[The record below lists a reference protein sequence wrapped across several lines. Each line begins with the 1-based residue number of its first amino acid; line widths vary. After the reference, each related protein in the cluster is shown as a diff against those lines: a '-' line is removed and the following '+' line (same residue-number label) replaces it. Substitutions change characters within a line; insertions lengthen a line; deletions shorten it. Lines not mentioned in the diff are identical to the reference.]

1 MGPASPSD
9 SMRGSGRVSGGPN
22 KVLDRVRDLLP
33 AIRER
38 AADTDLQRRVP
49 VASIG
54 ELTEAGV
61 FRMLQPSRFGGDE
74 ASPVTFYEVIR
85 TIASACPS
93 TGWVSSVLGVHPWQ
107 LALFPLQAQEEVW
120 GEDSDT
126 LISSSYAPT
135 GRLTPVDGGYEV
147 SGRWS
152 FSSGCDHAQWAFL
165 GALAP
170 DEHGNPKD
178 YLTILV
184 PRNDYRIDDVW
195 HVVGLSGTGSNDIV
209 IEKAFVP
216 HHRAYSATEQ
226 SQLRGPGQEANP
238 AALYR
243 IPFAGVFSNTITA
256 PIIGAAQGAYEAH
269 IERMRERVRL
279 SYGGQKVAEDAFAHV
294 RVARAG
300 SEIDAAILQME
311 HNIGEQLRYAE
322 AGEEIPYEVRL
333 RTRRDQVR
341 GTERAIQAIELLF
354 DNSGGHSIRKP
365 NPIER
370 HWRDAHAGSVHV
382 INDVE
387 RALAMF
393 GRGEFG
399 LPVED
404 RMV

>member
-1 MGPASPSD
+1 MT
-9 SMRGSGRVSGGPN
+9 N

-33 AIRER
+33 GIRER
-38 AADTDLQRRVP
+38 AAETDRQRQVP
-49 VASIG
+49 VESIR

-74 ASPVTFYEVIR
+74 VSPVAFYEVIR
-85 TIASACPS
+85 AIAAACPS

-107 LALFPLQAQEEVW
+107 LALFPLQAQEDVW
-120 GEDSDT
+120 GENPDT

-135 GRLTPVDGGYEV
+135 GKLTPVEGGYEV
-147 SGRWS
+147 TGRWS
-152 FSSGCDHAQWAFL
+152 FSSGCAHAEWVFL
-165 GALAP
+165 GAIAP
-170 DEHGNPKD
+170 DENGDPTT

-184 PRNDYRIDDVW
+184 PRADYEIDDVW

-209 IEKAFVP
+209 IGKAFVP
-216 HHRAYSATEQ
+216 HHRAFSAQEQ
-226 SQLRGPGQEANP
+226 SELRGPGQEANP
-238 AALYR
+238 APLYK
-243 IPFAGVFSNTITA
+243 IPFAAVFSNTIVA
-256 PIIGAAQGAYEAH
+256 PIIGAAEGAYEAH
-269 IERMRERVRL
+269 IERMRDRVRL
-279 SYGGQKVAEDAFAHV
+279 SYGGQKVADDGFAQV
-294 RVARAG
+294 RVARAA

-311 HNIGEQLRYAE
+311 RNISELLRYAE
-322 AGEEIPYEVRL
+322 AGEEIPQSVRL

-341 GTERAIQAIELLF
+341 GTERSIQAIELLF

-399 LPVED
+399 MLVVD
-404 RMV
+404 RML

>member
-1 MGPASPSD
+1 MA
-9 SMRGSGRVSGGPN
+9 N

-38 AADTDLQRRVP
+38 AAETDLQRRVP
-49 VASIG
+49 EASIR

-74 ASPVTFYEVIR
+74 ASPVAFYEVIR
-85 TIASACPS
+85 TIAAACPS

-107 LALFPLQAQEEVW
+107 LALFPLRAQEEVW
-120 GEDSDT
+120 GENSDT

-135 GRLTPVDGGYEV
+135 GRLTPVEGGYEV

-216 HHRAYSATEQ
+216 QHRAYSATEQ

-238 AALYR
+238 AALYK

-311 HNIGEQLRYAE
+311 HNISEQLRYAE
-322 AGEEIPYEVRL
+322 AGEEIPYEIRL

>member
-1 MGPASPSD
+1 MT
-9 SMRGSGRVSGGPN
+9 N

-38 AADTDLQRRVP
+38 AAETDQQRQVP
-49 VASIG
+49 VQSIQ

-61 FRMLQPSRFGGDE
+61 YRMLQPSRFGGDE
-74 ASPVTFYEVIR
+74 ASPVAFYEVIR
-85 TIASACPS
+85 AIAAACPS

-120 GEDSDT
+120 GTNPDT
-126 LISSSYAPT
+126 LVSSSYAPT
-135 GRLTPVDGGYEV
+135 GKLTPVEGGYEV
-147 SGRWS
+147 TGRWS
-152 FSSGCDHAQWAFL
+152 FSSGCAHAEWVFL

-170 DEHGNPKD
+170 DENGVPST

-184 PRNDYRIDDVW
+184 PRADYEIDDVW

-209 IEKAFVP
+209 IDKAFVP
-216 HHRAYSATEQ
+216 HHRAFSAQEQ
-226 SQLRGPGQEANP
+226 SELRGPGQEANP
-238 AALYR
+238 AALYK
-243 IPFAGVFSNTITA
+243 IPFAAVFSNTIVA
-256 PIIGAAQGAYEAH
+256 PIIGAAEGAYEAH
-269 IERMRERVRL
+269 IERMRDRVRL
-279 SYGGQKVAEDAFAHV
+279 SYGGQKVAEDGFAQV
-294 RVARAG
+294 RVARAA

-311 HNIGEQLRYAE
+311 RNISELLRYAE
-322 AGEEIPYEVRL
+322 AGEEIPQSVRL

-341 GTERAIQAIELLF
+341 GTERSIQAIELLF

-399 LPVED
+399 ITIED
-404 RMV
+404 RMI